1 MTNTNGEKR
10 AKATLPWDA
19 FDSGKNTL
27 FCFWWL
33 LEDFFFGPTL
43 TQTSADEVISARM
56 NPHQTILEFYYLLLL
71 SPFIEKMNSLY
82 SFTYTPSLS
91 FFGLFHLNIK

>member
-19 FDSGKNTL
+19 FDSGKKYS
-27 FCFWWL
+27 FFFAFGGYWKI
-33 LEDFFFGPTL
+33 FFGPTL

-56 NPHQTILEFYYLLLL
+56 NPHQTILEFYYLLL
-71 SPFIEKMNSLY
+71 N
-82 SFTYTPSLS
+82 
-91 FFGLFHLNIK
+91 